1 MPSVTK
7 SKITQVIEAV
17 RTKAQTAVSKTIVF
31 GALPPDD
38 GISMALATGASDETF
53 LDKGQHYHASV
64 VINAKSTNQLNALD
78 WLGKIHETLTLTK
91 TYPSGTNWQ
100 ICNIE
105 TTGIPMYLGREE
117 NSQYEYGS
125 SVRVDFY
132 LKG

>member
-1 MPSVTK
+1 MPSEK

-64 VINAKSTNQLNALD
+64 VINAKSADQQNALD
-78 WLGKIHETLTLTK
+78 WLGKIHEALTLTK
-91 TYPSGTNWQ
+91 TYDSGTKWQ

-105 TTGIPMYLGREE
+105 TTGIPMYLSREE
-117 NSQYEYGS
+117 NSQYLYGS

-132 LKG
+132 MKG